1 MVGDPFSGDPRA
13 VAPIKGPPLLVTVK
27 RTRIAARVQTISGDR
42 MGGGRCNRRE
52 GAGDAVP
59 EGVEGGSSG
68 ATVTERCV
76 SRVRNLGELF
86 ASRAI
91 VDDGEKVN

>member
-1 MVGDPFSGDPRA
+1 
-13 VAPIKGPPLLVTVK
+13 LVK
-27 RTRIAARVQTISGDR
+27 RIAARVQKISGDR
-42 MGGGRCNRRE
+42 VGGGRCNRRE

-68 ATVTERCV
+68 ATERCV
-76 SRVRNLGELF
+76 PRVWDLGELF

-91 VDDGEKVN
+91 VEDGEKVN